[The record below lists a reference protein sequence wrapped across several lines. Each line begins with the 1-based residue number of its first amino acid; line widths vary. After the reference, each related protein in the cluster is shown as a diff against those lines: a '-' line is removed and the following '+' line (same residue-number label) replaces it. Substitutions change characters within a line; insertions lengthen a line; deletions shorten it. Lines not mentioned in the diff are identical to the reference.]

1 MNDKQRSALSKIFS
15 VSGAL
20 LLWVPILF
28 MLFTG
33 IIGSFATKALLFDYL
48 TLAELFPI
56 VALGLLL
63 LVLGSGLSRHYAKWF
78 GWGAALALIL
88 LAGGQLLA
96 SSSGLS
102 AGTLADGGA
111 VLAVVIITVALF
123 DLIVAALAVL
133 SIFLLRK
140 LFAKHPPDNAGEI
153 D

>member
-20 LLWVPILF
+20 LLWAPVLF

-33 IIGSFATKALLFDYL
+33 VFGSIANQAFQFDYL

-63 LVLGSGLSRHYAKWF
+63 LVLSSGLSRHYAKRF

-96 SSSGLS
+96 SSSELS
-102 AGTLADGGA
+102 AGTSADGGSA
-111 VLAVVIITVALF
+111 LAVVVATIVLF
-123 DLIVAALAVL
+123 DLIVVALAVL
-133 SIFLLRK
+133 SIFLLRA
-140 LFAKHPPDNAGEI
+140 LFAKQTPNDAGEN

>member
-1 MNDKQRSALSKIFS
+1 MNDKQRTALSKIFS

-28 MLFTG
+28 MFATG
-33 IIGSFATKALLFDYL
+33 IYASIATKSLLFDYL
-48 TLAELFPI
+48 ALAELFPV

-63 LVLGSGLSRHYAKWF
+63 LVLGSALSHHYAKWF

-88 LAGGQLLA
+88 LAGGQLLS

-102 AGTLADGGA
+102 SGTLAESGT
-111 VLAVVIITVALF
+111 VLAVVITTVALF
-123 DLIVAALAVL
+123 DLIVVALAVL
-133 SIFLLRK
+133 GIFLLRA
-140 LFAKHPPDNAGEI
+140 LFAKQPADNTGEL